1 MLCYIHV
8 KETPIF
14 STWHVQCMYIYYI
27 FYSHFTT
34 FIYLLIAYYCLEQR
48 ELMKEID
55 SYLKLG
61 KLSLFAFSFAEILF

>member
-1 MLCYIHV
+1 
-8 KETPIF
+8 
-14 STWHVQCMYIYYI
+14 MYIYYT

-34 FIYLLIAYYCLEQR
+34 FIYLPILLIICLEQR